1 MKHVLVISTLVLI
14 IAGCWKDDI
23 DPSVIDLD
31 LTSDWVIPAI
41 RTKFDIKDIDEE
53 VSFIRTQP
61 DGRMELHFREDSVIQ
76 QEATE
81 YFDLPPDQ
89 PVTPSF
95 AVRALGALTLDF
107 VFAVFGD
114 AGLNS
119 MTLFEGDL
127 VYNFKQS
134 YPIGTT
140 VTFSINNAT
149 LNGQPAVFD
158 FEVTSSSSS
167 GRINVDGLAF
177 DFNTTSGSN
186 RMSYTVELTSSDS
199 LGLNDPVE
207 FTWNFENISLEVVE
221 GYFGKRVVTLPPLLQ
236 PIDFG
241 GLERFEGLITLYKP
255 ELKVTIHNPLG
266 LGFKVIPAIAG
277 IKSGQAPQIINLP
290 VIQVDPATAP
300 GTSTTSTIVFNANN
314 SDVLT
319 LLQSIPE
326 ELFLQGSII
335 VNDDE
340 DSTLVNFATRY
351 DMVTIDLE
359 LIIPLEFSTQTIT
372 LTQNIT
378 EVPLF
383 ESLPL
388 DINRLE
394 LDFRTENKFPFL
406 AELEIYFMDDNNTQ
420 LDSVS
425 LSVLQPANVDNTGR
439 VINPVS
445 YNDNIVLDEKILD
458 ILPLTSYFEVRVR
471 LGTTDDGSVPVVI
484 YDDYTFETL
493 FTFKVGLNSYQVNT
507 NDDE

>member
-1 MKHVLVISTLVLI
+1 MRYVLFLSAILLTASS
-14 IAGCWKDDI
+14 CWKDDL
-23 DPSVIDLD
+23 DTSVINTD

-53 VSFIRTQP
+53 VSFIRSNP
-61 DGRMELHFREDSVIQ
+61 DGSLELHFREDSVISHD
-76 QEATE
+76 ATE

-89 PVTPSF
+89 PETEGV
-95 AVRALGALTLDF
+95 AIRALGAVTLDF
-107 VFAVFGD
+107 DFAVLGN

-119 MTLFEGDL
+119 MTLFQGDL
-127 VYNFKQS
+127 VYKFDDT
-134 YPIGTT
+134 YPTGTV

-149 LNGQPAVFD
+149 LNGLPAVFD
-158 FEVTSSSSS
+158 FEVKSDSDS
-167 GRINVDGLAF
+167 GRFNVDGLAF
-177 DFNTTSGSN
+177 DFTSATGSN

-207 FTWNFENISLEVVE
+207 FTWNFENISVEDIE
-221 GYFGKRVVTLPPLLQ
+221 GYFGRRVVSLPPHSQ

-266 LGFKVIPAIAG
+266 LGFELVPAIAG
-277 IKSGQAPQIINLP
+277 IKSGRSPQIINLP
-290 VIQVDPATAP
+290 RIVVDPATAP
-300 GTSTTSTIVFNANN
+300 GSPTLSTIVFNADN
-314 SDVLT
+314 SEVLT

-340 DSTLVNFATRY
+340 DSSVVNFATRY
-351 DMVTIDLE
+351 DFVTIDLE
-359 LIIPLEFSTQTIT
+359 LVIPLEFSTETIT
-372 LTQNIT
+372 LTQSIT
-378 EVPLF
+378 DISLF

-394 LDFRTENKFPFL
+394 LDFRSENKFPFL
-406 AELEIYFMDDNNTQ
+406 AELEIYFLDDNKIS

-439 VINPVS
+439 VVNPVT
-445 YNDNIVLDEKILD
+445 YNDNIVLDEHLLD
-458 ILPLTSYFEVRVR
+458 ILPATSAFEVRIR
-471 LGTTDDGSVPVVI
+471 LGTTSQGSVPVVI

-493 FTFKVGLNSYQVNT
+493 FTFKVGLNSYEVN
-507 NDDE
+507 NNGNE

>member
-1 MKHVLVISTLVLI
+1 M
-14 IAGCWKDDI
+14 
-23 DPSVIDLD
+23 
-31 LTSDWVIPAI
+31 
-41 RTKFDIKDIDEE
+41 
-53 VSFIRTQP
+53 
-61 DGRMELHFREDSVIQ
+61 
-76 QEATE
+76 
-81 YFDLPPDQ
+81 
-89 PVTPSF
+89 
-95 AVRALGALTLDF
+95 
-107 VFAVFGD
+107 
-114 AGLNS
+114 
-119 MTLFEGDL
+119 
-127 VYNFKQS
+127 
-134 YPIGTT
+134 
-140 VTFSINNAT
+140 
-149 LNGQPAVFD
+149 
-158 FEVTSSSSS
+158 
-167 GRINVDGLAF
+167 
-177 DFNTTSGSN
+177 
-186 RMSYTVELTSSDS
+186 
-199 LGLNDPVE
+199 
-207 FTWNFENISLEVVE
+207 
-221 GYFGKRVVTLPPLLQ
+221 
-236 PIDFG
+236 
-241 GLERFEGLITLYKP
+241 
-255 ELKVTIHNPLG
+255 
-266 LGFKVIPAIAG
+266 
-277 IKSGQAPQIINLP
+277 P

-300 GTSTTSTIVFNANN
+300 GVSTISTIVFNANN

-425 LSVLQPANVDNTGR
+425 LSVLQSANVDNTGR